1 MKVNKFS
8 RRWRLNSFVLATSV
22 FLTIAGCGGGAK
34 VSSPFSAQQQTAQ
47 ENTPSADNSA
57 EPAVAPATES
67 TNAPSNTS
75 ETTPVVVTSPA
86 NDSPANDSQDPP
98 VSVATEEEPPSQT
111 VQQAQPVSPP
121 VNDEPVE
128 QPAAAANNESTQPQ
142 QPPPPQQPSTTL
154 RNATPADITDLVLVT
169 GQSNALGA
177 DTLFDPALDG
187 SDDRTFAWTENGWQV
202 ADLHQIWDLGWF
214 PRGDLVNG
222 PSNNLSLHFGKQVTS
237 ADSTRVVG
245 FILAT
250 APGQPI
256 SHWQADGEFFNSVRN
271 KVSQAINELPSKA
284 RVDGILWHQ
293 GESDGRDDPAYGAA
307 LYSLIDAFRSESWY
321 GANLPFIC
329 GETASLPV
337 NAQLNRL
344 NSDNDP
350 NTACIAA
357 EGLDTRSDNVHFSA
371 SALRIMGRRYAD
383 QYLAMTR

>member
-1 MKVNKFS
+1 MKVNKYS
-8 RRWRLNSFVLATSV
+8 RRWRLNSSVMATAILLAT
-22 FLTIAGCGGGAK
+22 AGCGGGAT
-34 VSSPFSAQQQTAQ
+34 VSSPSAAQQQTAQ
-47 ENTPSADNSA
+47 ENTPSTANSA
-57 EPAVAPATES
+57 EPVVAPPTAS
-67 TNAPSNTS
+67 TSAPSNTT
-75 ETTPVVVTSPA
+75 EAAPAVITSA
-86 NDSPANDSQDPP
+86 TNDSQDPP
-98 VSVATEEEPPSQT
+98 VSIVTEEEPVSQP
-111 VQQAQPVSPP
+111 VQQPQPMNPP
-121 VNDEPVE
+121 VNDEPAE
-128 QPAAAANNESTQPQ
+128 QPPQ
-142 QPPPPQQPSTTL
+142 SQQLPTAPL
-154 RNATPADITDLVLVT
+154 NPTPADITDLVLVT

-177 DTLFDPALDG
+177 DTLFDPALDA
-187 SDDRTFAWTENGWQV
+187 SDNRTFAWTESGWQV

-222 PSNNLSLHFGKQVTS
+222 PSNNLSLHFGKQVAS
-237 ADSTRVVG
+237 ADSARVVG

-256 SHWQADGEFFNSVRN
+256 SHWQTDGDFFNSVRN

-284 RVDGILWHQ
+284 RIDGILWHQ

-357 EGLDTRSDNVHFSA
+357 EGLETRGDDVHFSA
-371 SALRIMGRRYAD
+371 SALRTIGRRYAD
-383 QYLAMTR
+383 RYLAMTR

>member
-1 MKVNKFS
+1 M
-8 RRWRLNSFVLATSV
+8 
-22 FLTIAGCGGGAK
+22 
-34 VSSPFSAQQQTAQ
+34 TA
-47 ENTPSADNSA
+47 
-57 EPAVAPATES
+57 
-67 TNAPSNTS
+67 
-75 ETTPVVVTSPA
+75 
-86 NDSPANDSQDPP
+86 
-98 VSVATEEEPPSQT
+98 
-111 VQQAQPVSPP
+111 
-121 VNDEPVE
+121 
-128 QPAAAANNESTQPQ
+128 
-142 QPPPPQQPSTTL
+142 
-154 RNATPADITDLVLVT
+154 
-169 GQSNALGA
+169 
-177 DTLFDPALDG
+177 
-187 SDDRTFAWTENGWQV
+187 
-202 ADLHQIWDLGWF
+202 
-214 PRGDLVNG
+214 
-222 PSNNLSLHFGKQVTS
+222 

-256 SHWQADGEFFNSVRN
+256 SHWQADGDFFNSVRN

-321 GANLPFIC
+321 GENLPFIC

-357 EGLDTRSDNVHFSA
+357 AGLDTRSDNVHFSET
-371 SALRIMGRRYAD
+371 ALRIMGRRYAD